1 MKKILLVLL
10 APAILTYAQPQLIVP
25 VAYSGPQQG
34 GSISR
39 LNLPALAP
47 GTIYAFNNLAPH
59 MPLAGVCAGDGNW
72 LYGMLMFNGTSNSG
86 ALYKIQ
92 RDGTGFTVLQS
103 LSDPSYMI
111 PYYHTDGFI
120 YYTESYDIKKLNTA
134 TNTVT
139 TVGGA
144 AQVKTLSID
153 AADWIYYTFM
163 NTIYKIK
170 TDGTGETTLY
180 TFTTPAEGSSTYSGL
195 TESPGDTLWGLHT
208 YGGSFDGGTLY
219 SIKKDGTGFTLH
231 HHFTT
236 VTGIYPE
243 SKLVYFDGKLYG
255 TTTQGGNFN
264 NGVLYTMMPD
274 GSGYRVLYHF
284 ELGAYSIGQ
293 VIGNISTSSNGRI
306 FGAFGIFFS
315 PSGYPSY
322 RLFKVD
328 TSGENFEP
336 FFEVNQR
343 DHGQG
348 NLDPLL
354 DGDETIFLPTGQ
366 GGRHDGGVLSTSD
379 TLGDATSLFAFGASP
394 NGFRPA
400 GGLIKGTDGRLYGV
414 TQIGGADG
422 SGVIYSI
429 APDGTGYTKL
439 YELTETQGYEP
450 SGKLLEASDGKLYGA
465 CKWGGVSNGGTLY
478 RLNKNGTGFQ
488 VIYQFPDLAQGY
500 NPTGSLVEDAGG
512 VLYGTTLYVYGNF
525 VSGVVFKINKDG
537 SGYTVLQTF
546 NNATGLGNP
555 LSGVYLQGDYLY
567 GSCSS
572 DGTSYSGG
580 VFRIKT
586 DGSNYEVL
594 HLFDGTD
601 GRQPSSIPIIASNGK
616 LYGTAD
622 NGGANNEGV
631 LYRMD
636 VNGSNFSVLKHFS
649 TSIDGS
655 YPSGGVIQGSDG
667 LIYGTAAYGGP
678 PPDYGGTVYKIN
690 LDGTGFAL
698 IKTFNAD
705 TEGQG
710 VSSLIELNVNLN
722 PLTVQLI
729 LFTAQK
735 RGLSVLLSW
744 KTATEQNSGYFE
756 MERSPDGMRF
766 NAIGRVAAAGNSNS
780 VLSYSFSDQQPLKG
794 MNFYRLKEVDI
805 DGTFAYSKV
814 VSVSFD
820 KNGTVILSPNPV
832 KDVLNVQLLQANNF
846 SAASLFDATGKQ
858 VLKQTITGLQ
868 LQINTTQLPKG
879 WYVLRLEGKVS
890 EQHSFIKE

>member
-59 MPLAGVCAGDGNW
+59 RPTAGVCAGDGNW

-111 PYYHTDGFI
+111 PYYHTDGYI

-139 TVGGA
+139 TVGGTA
-144 AQVKTLSID
+144 AIKTLLID
-153 AADWIYYTFM
+153 AADSIYYTFM
-163 NTIYKIK
+163 NTIKKIK

-236 VTGIYPE
+236 ATGIYPD

-255 TTTQGGNFN
+255 TTTQGGNFSV
-264 NGVLYTMMPD
+264 GVLYTIMPD

-284 ELGAYSIGQ
+284 EPGTPAIGQ
-293 VIGNISTSSNGRI
+293 VSGNISISSNGRI
-306 FGAFGIFFS
+306 FGTFSQFFS
-315 PSGYPSY
+315 SSVYGPYNGM
-322 RLFKVD
+322 FKVD
-328 TSGENFEP
+328 TSGENFET

-343 DHGQG
+343 ENGKF

-354 DGDETIFLPTGQ
+354 DGDETIFLPTVE

-379 TLGDATSLFAFGASP
+379 TSGNATSLFAFGASP

-400 GGLIKGTDGRLYGV
+400 GGLIKATDGKLYGV

-422 SGVIYSI
+422 SGVIYSMN
-429 APDGTGYTKL
+429 ADGTGYTKL

-450 SGKLLEASDGKLYGA
+450 VGKLLEASDGKLYGA
-465 CKWGGVSNGGTLY
+465 CKRGGVTNWGSLY

-488 VIYQFPDLAQGY
+488 VIYQFPNLAQGF
-500 NPTGSLVEDAGG
+500 NPNGSLVEDASG
-512 VLYGTTLYVYGNF
+512 VLYGTTLYGNL

-555 LSGVYLQGDYLY
+555 MSGLLLQGNYLY
-567 GSCSS
+567 GSCSQG
-572 DGTSYSGG
+572 GTSYSGG

-622 NGGANNEGV
+622 IGGANNDGV

-636 VNGSNFSVLKHFS
+636 VNGNNFSVLKHFS
-649 TSIDGS
+649 SSIDGS
-655 YPSGGVIQGSDG
+655 FPSGGIIQGSDG
-667 LIYGTAAYGGP
+667 LIYGTAAVGGP
-678 PPDYGGTVYKIN
+678 PPYYGGTVYKIN
-690 LDGTGFAL
+690 LDGTGFTLLKA
-698 IKTFNAD
+698 FNSE
-705 TEGQG
+705 TEGQSAG
-710 VSSLIELNVNLN
+710 TLLDLNGNFN
-722 PLTVQLI
+722 PLPVQWLS
-729 LFTAQK
+729 FTAQK
-735 RGLSVLLSW
+735 SGSSVLLSW
-744 KTATEQNSGYFE
+744 KTATEQNSSYFE
-756 MERSPDGMRF
+756 MERSPDAIRF
-766 NAIGRVAAAGNSNS
+766 NKIGAVAAAGNSNS

-794 MNFYRLKEVDI
+794 MNFYRLKQVDL
-805 DGTFAYSKV
+805 DGTFNYSKI
-814 VSVSFD
+814 VSIKFD
-820 KNGTVILSPNPV
+820 KNATVILSPNPV

-846 SAASLFDATGKQ
+846 TSASVFDATGK
-858 VLKQTITGLQ
+858 LLWKQNITSAQ
-868 LQINTTQLPKG
+868 IQINTMQLSKG
-879 WYVLRLEGKVS
+879 WYTIRLEGRET